1 MLITPEQAR
10 AHLRIDGADDADD
23 LALKTEAAEQ
33 LAAEFLNR
41 QVFADQPALD
51 AAVAAGT
58 AGDAPMVVNSLV
70 RAAILLILG
79 HLHANREDVVVG
91 TIATELPQGS
101 RSLLAPYRVGMGV

>member
-1 MLITPEQAR
+1 MLITPEQAM
-10 AHLRIDGADDADD
+10 AHLRIDSTDDAAD

-33 LAAEFLNR
+33 LASEYLNR
-41 QVFADQPALD
+41 QLFASQPELD
-51 AAVAAGT
+51 AAVLAGT
-58 AGDAPMVVNSLV
+58 AGEQPMVVNSLV

>member
-10 AHLRIDGADDADD
+10 AHLRTDGTDDAAD

-41 QVFADQPALD
+41 QLFADQTALD
-51 AAVAAGT
+51 AAVEAGT
-58 AGDAPMVVNSLV
+58 AGEAPMVVNSLV
-70 RAAILLILG
+70 RAGILLILG
-79 HLHANREDVVVG
+79 HLYANREDVIAG
-91 TIATELPQGS
+91 TATDLPQGS